1 MTIMYYIR
9 LHKRLDLNDTTMYF
23 SCSKKLSEF
32 LLISVMFTEAGLIQ
46 GTFFKENTYAFTY
59 LD

>member
-1 MTIMYYIR
+1 MTIRYYIR

-32 LLISVMFTEAGLIQ
+32 INLSHVYGSGF
-46 GTFFKENTYAFTY
+46 NTGDVFQRKY
-59 LD
+59 LYIYLP